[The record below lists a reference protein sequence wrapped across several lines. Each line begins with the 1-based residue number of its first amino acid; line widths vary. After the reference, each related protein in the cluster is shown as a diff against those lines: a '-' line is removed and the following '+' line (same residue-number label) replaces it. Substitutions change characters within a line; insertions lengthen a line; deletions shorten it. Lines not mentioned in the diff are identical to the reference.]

1 MPGKNP
7 LMIHAILQVL
17 THSADDFGVGR
28 HHAEAILTRW
38 KENHLA

>member
-7 LMIHAILQVL
+7 LMIRAILQVL
-17 THSADDFGVGR
+17 AHSADDFGVGQHR
-28 HHAEAILTRW
+28 AEAILNRW